1 MGFPT
6 HLGRIIEA
14 CFVVGIMIDGMLL
27 PSLDHLGLESWTTSL
42 AVLVFL
48 PGFPGGDES
57 GRRVDLDADNFRSKL
72 WTLVPHTFESALIVP
87 GIAIDY
93 CRGVL
98 GSRVSL
104 CD

>member
-1 MGFPT
+1 MG
-6 HLGRIIEA
+6 I
-14 CFVVGIMIDGMLL
+14 VIDGTLL
-27 PSLDHLGLESWTTSL
+27 LASEDLGLQSWAGTLT
-42 AVLVFL
+42 VLVFL
-48 PGFPGGDES
+48 PGFPGGDKS
-57 GRRVDLDADNFRSKL
+57 GRRIDPDVGNFSSEV

-93 CRGVL
+93 CRGIL